1 LEFAYRNAA
10 PVGRTVIT
18 TASVHRS
25 GNWVLSAKRHSTSI
39 SPDRDTVYSF
49 DLEGR
54 PLYWFERGRTYKRS
68 LASVVH
74 ARDRENGRRRRRR
87 LSAEEAAQQFAA
99 MLRIADRAP
108 LRYAGPV
115 LHERLMRIRVWSPDA
130 LHEERAKFDNA
141 YRPISILPPD
151 QYLGV
156 VVQATFGCS
165 WNRCT
170 FCNFYQDETFRAR
183 TPSAFEEHCRAVR
196 RLLGNGDALRRS
208 IFLASGNALVLAND
222 RLRPLFDAARE
233 QFPGRPLAGFVDVFT
248 GARKS
253 AEAWSELAERGLS
266 RVHVGLE
273 TGHDPLLRWLN
284 KPGSADQSGDF
295 VRTLKRAGLHVS
307 VIVMVGVGGAHY
319 ADDHVRDTLALVAAL
334 PLTRG
339 DTVYLSPFL
348 EQPDSEYARRAA
360 EDGMRPL
367 DEDEIEVQ
375 YDMLRDA
382 IRRAHPSVTVSRYD
396 IREFVY

>member
-1 LEFAYRNAA
+1 M
-10 PVGRTVIT
+10 VIG
-18 TASVHRS
+18 AESVHRS
-25 GNWVLSAKRHSTSI
+25 GNWILSAKRHSTSI

-74 ARDRENGRRRRRR
+74 ARDRAGGRRHHWQ
-87 LSAEEAAQQFAA
+87 LSPEDAAQHFST
-99 MLRIADRAP
+99 MLSVADRAP
-108 LRYAGPV
+108 LRHAGPT

-130 LHEERAKFDNA
+130 LQEEGSKFTGV

-151 QYLGV
+151 QYLAV

-170 FCNFYQDETFRAR
+170 FCNFYQDDAFRAR
-183 TPSAFEEHCRAVR
+183 TLSSFEEHCRGVR
-196 RLLGNGDALRRS
+196 RLLGRGDALRKS
-208 IFLASGNALVLAND
+208 IFLASGNALVLGNE
-222 RLRPLFDAARE
+222 RLRPLIGAARE
-233 QFPGRPLAGFVDVFT
+233 QFPGRPIAGFVDVFT
-248 GARKS
+248 GTRKS
-253 AEAWSELAERGLS
+253 VEDWKKLAEQGLA

-284 KPGSADQSGDF
+284 KPGSVEASGAF
-295 VRTLKRAGLHVS
+295 VRTLKQAGLRVS
-307 VIVMVGVGGAHY
+307 IIVMVGVGGSRFA
-319 ADDHVRDTLALVAAL
+319 ADHVRDTVALAGEL
-334 PLTRG
+334 PLGRG

-348 EQPDSEYARRAA
+348 EQPNSDYARRAT
-360 EDGMRPL
+360 EDGMHAL
-367 DEDEIEVQ
+367 DDDELDAQYEV
-375 YDMLRDA
+375 LREA
-382 IRRAHPSVTVSRYD
+382 IRRARPAVTVSRYD

>member
-1 LEFAYRNAA
+1 M
-10 PVGRTVIT
+10 VIST
-18 TASVHRS
+18 ESVHRS

-74 ARDRENGRRRRRR
+74 ARDRTGGRRQHWQ
-87 LSAEEAAQQFAA
+87 LLPEDAAQHFAA
-99 MLRIADRAP
+99 MLRVADRAP
-108 LRYAGPV
+108 LRHAGPT

-130 LHEERAKFDNA
+130 LQEEGSKFRDV

-151 QYLGV
+151 QYLAV

-170 FCNFYQDETFRAR
+170 FCNFYQDEAFRPR
-183 TPSAFEEHCRAVR
+183 TLSSFEEHCGAVR
-196 RLLGNGDALRRS
+196 RLLGRGDRLRRS
-208 IFLASGNALVLAND
+208 IFLASGNALVLGNE
-222 RLRPLFDAARE
+222 RLRPLLGAVRE
-233 QFPGRPLAGFVDVFT
+233 QFPGRPIAGFVDVFT
-248 GARKS
+248 GKRKS
-253 AEAWSELAERGLS
+253 VEDWSELVEEGLA

-284 KPGSADQSGDF
+284 KPGNVEESAAF
-295 VRTLKRAGLHVS
+295 VRTLKQAGLSVS
-307 VIVMVGVGGAHY
+307 LILMVGVGGSRFAAAHL
-319 ADDHVRDTLALVAAL
+319 RDTAALVDGL

-339 DTVYLSPFL
+339 DAVYLSPFL
-348 EQPDSEYARRAA
+348 EQPDSDYARRAA
-360 EDGMRPL
+360 ESGMHALGQDEL
-367 DEDEIEVQ
+367 DAQ
-375 YDMLRDA
+375 YGMLREA
-382 IRRAHPSVTVSRYD
+382 MRRAHPAVTVSRYD